1 MNTFHNQY
9 NNQVKLFNNKIRANL
24 AEYYFLED
32 LEELGKIKSF
42 NTNSAYINEKYHI
55 RFSKIINE
63 IENDV
68 NLKKFYI

>member
-1 MNTFHNQY
+1 MYIKKEH
-9 NNQVKLFNNKIRANL
+9 LHL
-24 AEYYFLED
+24 
-32 LEELGKIKSF
+32 LEESWIHKVIREALESGKSIGW
-42 NTNSAYINEKYHI
+42 INEKYHI